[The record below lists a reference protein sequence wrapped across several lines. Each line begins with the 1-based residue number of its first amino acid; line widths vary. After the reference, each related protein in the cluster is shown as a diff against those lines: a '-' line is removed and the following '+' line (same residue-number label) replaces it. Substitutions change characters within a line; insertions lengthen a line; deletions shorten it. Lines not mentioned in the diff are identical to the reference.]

1 MLVANG
7 DSFVHEYH
15 LNDIDRWSNIIKVD
29 TNLAVGAGSNDRT
42 FLTTIEH
49 IHNHDVKTLILGW
62 TNWERSYFNKSNGS
76 RYKLIGGDAIDEMLG
91 DKFNEPDVAKF
102 YLTKVFNDFTQLK
115 NTLVQMIHIQEL
127 CKLKDIKLIN
137 FATVFDA
144 DDLDKENLTRVAKTA
159 FMSRVDKDVETMGI
173 RYNFSVLETY
183 IRKLDSSCWV
193 NNQVF
198 SSMSTILKDYPKP
211 SDTDP
216 HIGVEGSKKW
226 AEILLNHLY

>member
-1 MLVANG
+1 MIVANG

-15 LNDIDRWSNIIKVD
+15 LNAFDRWSNTIKVD

-49 IHNHDVKTLILGW
+49 LHNHDVETLILGW
-62 TNWERSYFNKSNGS
+62 TAWERSYFNKSNGS

-91 DKFNEPDVAKF
+91 DKFNEPDVGKF
-102 YLTKVFNDFTQLK
+102 YLTKVFNEFTQLK

-127 CKLKDIKLIN
+127 CKLKGIKLLN

-144 DDLDKENLTRVAKTA
+144 DDLDQENLTRVAKTA
-159 FMSRVDKDVETMGI
+159 FMSRVDKDVEYMGI
-173 RYNFSVLETY
+173 KHNVSILETY

-193 NNQVF
+193 NKQVF
-198 SSMSTILKDYPKP
+198 SSMSTILKDYPKH
-211 SDTDP
+211 SNG
-216 HIGVEGSKKW
+216 HIGAEGSKKW
-226 AEILLNHLY
+226 AEILLHIIHGK